1 MHVQYIFKTFIPF
14 IAWPVQMLT
23 LFMIWWIFYNLSSSR
38 SSTHRNAKNGA
49 TTVGGVMSMAIASA
63 AHYRRLRQLSSSAV
77 HTGKFRLSLWMQQ
90 CWVLRVPYWGQLCLM
105 LWFLMF
111 FFDVLF
117 RCFLMQPLWPIVFFG
132 ILCWFLIDISV
143 WYFTLWMCWI
153 WCRQQQCR
161 CLIFFLES
169 TEQQQQSTAVHS
181 ASNDVGS
188 PVVLKKTGRTTGV
201 Q

>member
-1 MHVQYIFKTFIPF
+1 MHSQIHFNTFIPF
-14 IAWPVQMLT
+14 IAWPVRMLT

-90 CWVLRVPYWGQLCLM
+90 CWVLLVPYWGQLLFE
-105 LWFLMF
+105 WFLMWFLMFFSMF

-117 RCFLMQPLWPIVFFG
+117 RCFLTQPLWPIVY
-132 ILCWFLIDISV
+132 C
-143 WYFTLWMCWI
+143 
-153 WCRQQQCR
+153 
-161 CLIFFLES
+161 
-169 TEQQQQSTAVHS
+169 
-181 ASNDVGS
+181 
-188 PVVLKKTGRTTGV
+188 VVSCV
-201 Q
+201 DF

>member
-1 MHVQYIFKTFIPF
+1 
-14 IAWPVQMLT
+14 MLT

-38 SSTHRNAKNGA
+38 SATHRNAKNGA

-90 CWVLRVPYWGQLCLM
+90 CWVLRVPYWGQL
-105 LWFLMF
+105 
-111 FFDVLF
+111 FDVVVLF
-117 RCFLMQPLWPIVFFG
+117 RCSFSMFFDAIFLTSCAFWYLVF
-132 ILCWFLIDISV
+132 FLIDV
-143 WYFTLWMCWI
+143 LMWYFTLWMYWI